1 MRLFDL
7 FKSKKPKAAEL
18 TESVIAKL
26 EGEDPLEIF
35 ELPGEEFLSDISA
48 GELADIVEKML
59 QDDQVSSEFETFK
72 SYVGNS
78 SYIVQSVD
86 KNSTEYADKYTEYLT
101 SDGGHLLNQ
110 IDLFFEALEYGSV
123 NFEVIWKDPKVTGGQ
138 WIIDYLKPLD
148 HSLYGYNK
156 GNQLV
161 NKSSGLVL
169 DAPYKYLTVSH
180 NVRSGNKNGN
190 SLLLKSYWPWTFRK
204 ACIKAGLLYVKK
216 SVIPSVVAIYRAG
229 KNKTETQTQGALI
242 AQELS
247 KLANSSGIAMA
258 NVESLTTIDP
268 TSKGDDIINL
278 VELFNR
284 MISKAILGVSTLTNE
299 ARFSSNDTADIS
311 KELVQARAQKVCEK
325 EFQAPINTLLKWTLE
340 LNQGEVPLEKLP
352 TFKYIFEYD
361 PSYAETI
368 KAIEARVPISGA
380 WFYDKYNIKPPED
393 DEDSLVTQQQV
404 TPTIAASS
412 DNKGFFLHSER
423 PSSKP
428 PVMLTISKA
437 LKNTMAK
444 K

>member
-1 MRLFDL
+1 MRFFDI
-7 FKSKKPKAAEL
+7 FKSNKPKPAEL
-18 TESVIAKL
+18 TESVIARL
-26 EGEDPLEIF
+26 EGEDPLELF

-59 QDDQVSSEFETFK
+59 QDDQVSAEFETFK

-78 SYIVQSVD
+78 SYIIQSVD
-86 KNSTEYADKYTEYLT
+86 ENSTDLSDKYTEYLT
-101 SDGGHLLNQ
+101 RDGGHLLNQ

-123 NFEVIWKDPKVTGGQ
+123 NFEVIWKDPKVTGGL

-148 HSLYGYNK
+148 HSLYGYNR

-161 NKSSGLVL
+161 DKSSGLVL
-169 DAPYKYLTVSH
+169 DTPYKYLTVSH
-180 NVRSGNKNGN
+180 NVRGGNRNGN
-190 SLLLKSYWPWTFRK
+190 SLLLKAYWPWTFRK
-204 ACIKAGLLYVKK
+204 ACIRAGLLYVKK
-216 SVIPSVVAIYRAG
+216 SVIPSIIAIYRAG
-229 KNKTETQTQGALI
+229 KNKTETQEQGALI

-258 NVESLTTIDP
+258 NVESVTTIDP
-268 TSKGDDIINL
+268 TSKGDDIINI

-284 MISKAILGVSTLTNE
+284 MISKAILGASTLTNE
-299 ARFSSNDTADIS
+299 ARFSSNDTSNTS
-311 KELVQARAQKVCEK
+311 KEIVQARAQKICEK

-361 PSYAETI
+361 PSYEETI
-368 KAIEARVPISGA
+368 KAIQSRVPVSGV

-393 DEDSLVTQQQV
+393 DDDSLVTQEQV
-404 TPTIAASS
+404 TPAIAASS

-423 PSSKP
+423 PSSKQQVIP
-428 PVMLTISKA
+428 MRSKP
-437 LKNTMAK
+437 LSEIMAK